1 MSKELQHEGKKALNT
16 PFKDWKLLRRHRMV
30 ALQLMPLVMLIA
42 AFLIVPLLSAAW
54 QSVNGAALDFS
65 RYGAIWNDGIYLS
78 AILRSLQIALTTTI
92 ICIVIGFPIAYYM
105 TTLSKRGLALLSI
118 ALLIPLFTAFL
129 IRTYGWMVILGRRG
143 VLNIA
148 LQNLGLIDQPLRIL
162 GTSTAVYIGL
172 VHVLM
177 PIGIFV
183 MYGSLTRVDRSLVTA
198 AQILGAHPVRAFA
211 SVLLPMSRPAILSA
225 AMLIFII
232 SIGFYI
238 APALLGGPAD
248 TMISQLVVTQITTL
262 LDFQSGYALGIIL
275 LMVTIL
281 VLAIGNRFVPL
292 EQLWSV
298 EESEQQ
304 PPLGKPR
311 RGGGR
316 ASAASRAFK
325 AALTLIEDGVY
336 LSLRRPTWLA
346 PLLLKVALCLVVMFL
361 LAPLAIIY
369 ILSFSSSPF
378 LIFPPPGF
386 SLQWYEKFLTDPDWR
401 GALFQSFKVG
411 AIVAFLALLTGTMA
425 SFALVRAKLVWK
437 RVIFL
442 LVIAPLMLPIILL
455 ALGLYLSTAK
465 LGLLGSFP
473 GLIIGH
479 LLVCAPYTVVVL
491 VPALRGLDRNIEHA
505 ASTLGAPP
513 HLVVRKITLPLLLPA
528 FMAAWLM
535 AFLQSFDEL
544 LITLFLLGRQTQ
556 TLPIKMWSDIRIQL
570 DPTLSAASSVIVTA
584 VIFIVV
590 ATQYRALLPARKK
603 TDVSGA

>member
-1 MSKELQHEGKKALNT
+1 MKTS
-16 PFKDWKLLRRHRMV
+16 FRDWKLLRGHAMV
-30 ALQLMPLVMLIA
+30 ALQLIPLVILII
-42 AFLIVPLLSAAW
+42 AFLILPFLSAAW
-54 QSVNGAALDFS
+54 QSVNGLALDFS
-65 RYGAIWNDGIYLS
+65 RYGAIWNDGIYVG

-92 ICIVIGFPIAYYM
+92 ICIVVGFPIAYYM
-105 TTLSKRGLALLSI
+105 TALSKRCLALLSI
-118 ALLIPLFTAFL
+118 VLLVPLFTAFL

-177 PIGIFV
+177 PIGIFI
-183 MYGSLTRVDRSLVTA
+183 MYGSMTRVDRSLVTA
-198 AQILGAHPVRAFA
+198 AQILGAHPVKAFIR
-211 SVLLPMSRPAILSA
+211 VLLPMCRPAILSA

-232 SIGFYI
+232 SLGFYI

-262 LDFQSGYALGIIL
+262 LDFQSGYALGVIL
-275 LMVTIL
+275 LIVTML
-281 VLAIGNRFVPL
+281 VLAIGNHFVPL
-292 EQLWSV
+292 EQLWAI
-298 EESEQQ
+298 EESEQKS
-304 PPLGKPR
+304 PLGKNR
-311 RGGGR
+311 SKGGR
-316 ASAASRAFK
+316 TSPASRVFK
-325 AALTLIEDGVY
+325 TALILIEDGLY
-336 LSLRRPTWLA
+336 FTLRRPAWLA
-346 PLLLKVALCLVVMFL
+346 PLLMKVALGLVVMFL

-369 ILSFSSSPF
+369 VLSFSSSPF

-401 GALFQSFKVG
+401 SALFQSFKLG
-411 AIVAFLALLTGTMA
+411 TIVASLALVTGTMA
-425 SFALVRAKLVWK
+425 SFALVRAKLPWK

-442 LVIAPLMLPIILL
+442 LVLAPLMLPLILL
-455 ALGLYLSTAK
+455 ALGLYLSMAK

-513 HLVVRKITLPLLLPA
+513 YLVVRKITLPLLLPA
-528 FMAAWLM
+528 FIAAWLM

-570 DPTLSAASSVIVTA
+570 DPTLSAASSVIVTV
-584 VIFIVV
+584 VILCVV
-590 ATQYRALLPARKK
+590 ATQYRALLPARK
-603 TDVSGA
+603 TPDVSGA